1 MKILFVGNYDMAGSY
16 LASRMYREGNE
27 ISWLTQSQEEEL
39 WGDKIRGKVYRR
51 TITDKT
57 CSRIL
62 LGEAIDCVI
71 FLTAEYRE
79 GYLGS
84 DEEYGS
90 LLSVLSPVLHAA
102 ASVKVGKICFLSSE
116 NVENKGLLPPIFEE
130 LRAGER
136 IITSFCREKGISSL
150 ILRLGCVFGEGT
162 LKETG
167 YLGKILQSM
176 KTEKKVFCPFTET
189 SSFDVLCAS
198 DLADGA
204 FRLLTM
210 NASGMYEVITGYPV
224 SAKTLY
230 SMAAEAAGF
239 QGKIEF
245 GQKEHVC
252 DPEGG
257 QRIRMACGWMPFY
270 LFEEKGM
277 DFLKKNLQQ
286 EALAENAEK
295 KKNKRKSYSFFYET
309 GQNLLLFVIMCL
321 ASSFSVDWSDL
332 RFVDVRLLYVILVAI
347 SFGMRQGLL
356 ATGLAIISYT
366 LSLLYSG
373 IDISYVFYSVESWI
387 PFIVYGVAGA
397 FAGYWSDKKND
408 EYEGLMNEYAEQT
421 EKYQFLK
428 ELYREIVEVK
438 NHLQKQIMITKD
450 SFSRIYEIT
459 ETLDSLSPRVVCS
472 RTVKVMEEI
481 MECDSVAIYVKPQEG
496 SSYGRLLV
504 CSAKLSRK
512 LSPSIDFQNELIKN
526 YDDPEFNLDGMETV
540 ISCRGREDNTRL
552 LEMIQAVNDTSRD
565 INEVLDTYFD
575 RDNYLQWLAFNL
587 LMGNR
592 DTTMQ
597 NFYLYS
603 PLNGQKWYFIP
614 WDGDASLMRYEQEM
628 ESGQPIADWEWGIG
642 NYWGVIL
649 HQRFL
654 KNERNRQEL
663 EAVID
668 EMHQW
673 LNKET
678 IDEMAAEYYE
688 TVKPY
693 IYAMPDVLNLQH
705 TQGEVE
711 DIISRLGD
719 DAERNYQ
726 ETKESFTDPMPFW
739 MYAPEGEDEQIKLSW
754 EAAYDFRG
762 QNMEYHLEVSAKPD
776 MSSPIINET
785 GLSQLSYTV
794 PKETLGTGEF
804 YWRVTAV
811 RDDGTVA
818 EAMNEVIIDGTYYLG
833 IDRFTIN

>member
-116 NVENKGLLPPIFEE
+116 NVENEGLLPPIFEE

-162 LKETG
+162 LKEAG

-512 LSPSIDFQNELIKN
+512 LSPSIDFQKFPKLFSAMEEGKLFVNQELDEQYPAFAMPVWDGNVPIALAVLYELPVELDTIYDKN
-526 YDDPEFNLDGMETV
+526 LFQTLVQMVQNNLVKAYRYQEQNKERIYLPGTRILSRGEFQKELNALREAEEEYKYPYSVARIAGKSYSTIEELYHGVQPLLRGTDLLGQGIDGAV
-540 ISCRGREDNTRL
+540 RAVFLYVDRSDRL
-552 LEMIQAVNDTSRD
+552 LLENR
-565 INEVLDTYFD
+565 
-575 RDNYLQWLAFNL
+575 FN
-587 LMGNR
+587 N
-592 DTTMQ
+592 
-597 NFYLYS
+597 
-603 PLNGQKWYFIP
+603 NG
-614 WDGDASLMRYEQEM
+614 
-628 ESGQPIADWEWGIG
+628 IAIFWE
-642 NYWGVIL
+642 
-649 HQRFL
+649 
-654 KNERNRQEL
+654 
-663 EAVID
+663 D
-668 EMHQW
+668 
-673 LNKET
+673 
-678 IDEMAAEYYE
+678 
-688 TVKPY
+688 
-693 IYAMPDVLNLQH
+693 
-705 TQGEVE
+705 
-711 DIISRLGD
+711 
-719 DAERNYQ
+719 
-726 ETKESFTDPMPFW
+726 
-739 MYAPEGEDEQIKLSW
+739 
-754 EAAYDFRG
+754 
-762 QNMEYHLEVSAKPD
+762 
-776 MSSPIINET
+776 
-785 GLSQLSYTV
+785 
-794 PKETLGTGEF
+794 
-804 YWRVTAV
+804 
-811 RDDGTVA
+811 
-818 EAMNEVIIDGTYYLG
+818 
-833 IDRFTIN
+833 